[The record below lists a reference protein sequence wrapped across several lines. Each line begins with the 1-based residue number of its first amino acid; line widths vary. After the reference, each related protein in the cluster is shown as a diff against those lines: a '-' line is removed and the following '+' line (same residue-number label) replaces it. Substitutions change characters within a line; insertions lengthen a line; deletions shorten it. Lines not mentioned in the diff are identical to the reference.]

1 MAGSINKVILL
12 GHLGDEIKMHYFEG
26 GNAIGRFPLA
36 TNEEY
41 TNRTTGERIV
51 NTEWHNVVV
60 RNKLAE
66 LCEKY
71 LSKGDRVYVEGRIKT
86 RQWTDDSGNKRYS
99 TEIHA
104 IDIVFLTTKKQV
116 GNPQTSVDSTTNS
129 TTDINPVTDSK
140 QTNQEDDL
148 PF

>member
-1 MAGSINKVILL
+1 MASSINKVILL
-12 GHLGDEIKMHYFEG
+12 GHLGDAVKMHYFEG
-26 GNAIGRFPLA
+26 GNSIGRFPVA

-41 TNRTTGERIV
+41 TNRTTGEKIT
-51 NTEWHNVVV
+51 NTEWHNIVV

-66 LCEKY
+66 LCETY

-86 RQWTDDSGNKRYS
+86 RQWQDDTGNKRYS

-104 IDIVFLTTKKQV
+104 VDIVFLTTKKQ
-116 GNPQTSVDSTTNS
+116 QTPN
-129 TTDINPVTDSK
+129 TDTATKEQSEQISPSEKVED
-140 QTNQEDDL
+140 DDL